1 MISVCTLFSALII
14 CTDSLWLSCIFLEDE
29 LAVISVSSTLPN
41 GPLGNYA
48 IITSTYWFLYMID
61 ECHLSALVKHVKEV
75 NDWEILGI
83 HLGVKDS
90 VIKDIKALNHY
101 QPAPSR
107 KDMLVTWLKSGNA
120 NRANFIEA
128 LKAIGQLRI
137 VQEIISQNGKND
149 FGIEIIMKTFS
160 C

>member
-1 MISVCTLFSALII
+1 
-14 CTDSLWLSCIFLEDE
+14 
-29 LAVISVSSTLPN
+29 
-41 GPLGNYA
+41 
-48 IITSTYWFLYMID
+48 MID
-61 ECHLSALVKHVKEV
+61 ECHLSALVKHVKEID
-75 NDWEILGI
+75 NWEILGI
-83 HLGVKDS
+83 HLGVKDA

-120 NRANFIEA
+120 NRADFIEA

-137 VQEIISQNGKND
+137 VLEIISQNGNND
-149 FGIEIIMKTFS
+149 SGIEIIMTSFP

>member
-1 MISVCTLFSALII
+1 MVTLSY
-14 CTDSLWLSCIFLEDE
+14 CIF
-29 LAVISVSSTLPN
+29 
-41 GPLGNYA
+41 
-48 IITSTYWFLYMID
+48 IIG
-61 ECHLSALVKHVKEV
+61 ECHLSALVKLIKEV

-107 KDMLVTWLKSGNA
+107 KDMLVKWLKGGHA

-128 LKAIGQLRI
+128 LKAIDENRI
-137 VQEIISQNGKND
+137 VQEILLQNGKGRID
-149 FGIEIIMKTFS
+149 FSILIIYFFKLRY
-160 C
+160 

>member
-1 MISVCTLFSALII
+1 MVTLSY
-14 CTDSLWLSCIFLEDE
+14 CIF
-29 LAVISVSSTLPN
+29 
-41 GPLGNYA
+41 
-48 IITSTYWFLYMID
+48 IIG
-61 ECHLSALVKHVKEV
+61 ECHLSALVKLIKEV

-83 HLGVKDS
+83 HLGVKDA

-120 NRANFIEA
+120 NREVFIEA

-137 VQEIISQNGKND
+137 VQEILSQNGNNNSGKL
-149 FGIEIIMKTFS
+149 FIINSNYASLCTGFFNCQTISSHMYDIFI
-160 C
+160 